1 MKSGDS
7 RENDAGTATF
17 TESEYCTMALEVVK
31 FSYLSEFLSLPVY
44 HAGTNKRIGMLID
57 FAAST
62 SQVYPRVTGLIV
74 HTAYGKPP
82 KYIPWTCVKRFVF
95 KEQIGVELPPDGTEP
110 VRGAENE
117 ILIRKTFL
125 DKQIISISG
134 YKIVRVN
141 DIQLLIEDKS
151 KEISNLW
158 VVHIDIGVRGILRR
172 LGFLRIVNSAFRWVT
187 DRDIK
192 DRFVSWKYV
201 QPTATETL
209 NSSVQIKMDS
219 SKLSEIHPADL
230 ADILEDLGTDE
241 RAALILSLDY
251 FTAAQTLQE
260 MQFKNRLQ
268 IVESL
273 EPEKL
278 APIINEMQT
287 DEAVDLLDACENA
300 KRQAVY
306 TALPAEKTQ
315 ELKELSRYSAYSVGG
330 IMTTD
335 FIAARPSETASAVLE
350 RIRKECEKL
359 EMYRYA
365 YVLDDR
371 EHLAGIVS
379 LRTLFLN
386 DAAAL
391 IADIMTDQPV
401 SVQIDTRIRR
411 VARLFFKYNFEA
423 IPVLDDDER
432 MQGIVS
438 FRDVLAAFYPE
449 IKEEETV

>member
-1 MKSGDS
+1 
-7 RENDAGTATF
+7 
-17 TESEYCTMALEVVK
+17 MAVEVVK

-44 HAGTNKRIGMLID
+44 HIETNKRIGRLID

-62 SQVYPRVTGLIV
+62 AQVYPRVTGLIV
-74 HTAYGKPP
+74 QTAHGKPP

-95 KEQIGVELPPDGTEP
+95 KEQIGVELPPNGEEP
-110 VRGAENE
+110 ARGAENE

-125 DKQIISISG
+125 DKQIISING

-141 DIQLLIEDKS
+141 DLQLLIEDKS
-151 KEISNLW
+151 KEITNLW

-201 QPTATETL
+201 QPTATESV
-209 NSSVQIKMDS
+209 NSSVQIKTDS

-241 RAALILSLDY
+241 RAALILSLDH

-278 APIINEMQT
+278 APIINEMQM
-287 DEAVDLLDACENA
+287 DEAVDLLDAVDHA
-300 KRQAVY
+300 KRQAVSA
-306 TALPAEKTQ
+306 ALPAEKMQ
-315 ELKELSRYSAYSVGG
+315 ELKELASYSAYSVGG
-330 IMTTD
+330 LMTTD
-335 FIAARPSETASAVLE
+335 FITARATETAAMVMD
-350 RIRKECEKL
+350 RIRNECEKMEL
-359 EMYRYA
+359 YRYA
-365 YVLDDR
+365 YVLDDQ
-371 EHLAGIVS
+371 EHLTGIVS
-379 LRTLFLN
+379 LRNLFLS
-386 DAAAL
+386 DASML
-391 IADIMTDQPV
+391 VADIMTDQPI
-401 SVQIDTRIRR
+401 SVEIDTRIRR

-423 IPVLDDDER
+423 IPVLDDEGR

-438 FRDVLAAFYPE
+438 FRDVLTAFYPE
-449 IKEEETV
+449 TKEEETV